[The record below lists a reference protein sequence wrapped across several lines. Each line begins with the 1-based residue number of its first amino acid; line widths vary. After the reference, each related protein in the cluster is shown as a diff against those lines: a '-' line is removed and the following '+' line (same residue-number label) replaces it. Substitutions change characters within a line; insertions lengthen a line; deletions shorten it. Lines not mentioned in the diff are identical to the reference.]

1 MNTEFATIP
10 TLAVNTKTGV
20 GANIIPIMSFKP
32 LFVTDTGAEERRTK
46 PLIGIPSVIDCIGD
60 NKEVV
65 GYVDGVPYSGPYHV
79 MSNGLKMT
87 GATHSETDSIIYDT
101 IEESLGQRAIV
112 SQVTNVGVTTSTTV
126 TVTEVETTP
135 TIVTT
140 TPTTTSTPTM
150 DTTPTDT
157 SSETSTPPSLSLIH
171 I

>member
-1 MNTEFATIP
+1 MSTEFTTIP

-65 GYVDGVPYSGPYHV
+65 GYVNGVPYSGPYHV

-126 TVTEVETTP
+126 VETEVETTP

-140 TPTTTSTPTM
+140 PTPIM
-150 DTTPTDT
+150 DTTPTTTTYT
-157 SSETSTPPSLSLIH
+157 SS
-171 I
+171 